1 MGVQDGNEMV
11 FSINPNVQIKVC
23 DFGLAEMFEADP
35 VTKKRCFGCTK
46 FCGKTNYKAPEVYA
60 KAGVFD
66 ARKADVWSLGV
77 VLFCMLVGSPPYNK
91 PIATDQA
98 YLYIKNGIIDQLL
111 FQWERNHFI
120 TVKVLSLLHSML
132 NYEAHSRFLLDDVV
146 QHPWLALYYQKYKD
160 QMTRKSQAHKL
171 KGTSSKKRSKL
182 PFYRLPAQ
190 SARSPVMVPII
201 SQ

>member
-1 MGVQDGNEMV
+1 MGV
-11 FSINPNVQIKVC
+11 FSINPNVQIKIC

-35 VTKKRCFGCTK
+35 VTKQRCFECTK

-60 KAGVFD
+60 KKGVFD

-91 PIATDQA
+91 PIASDQA

-120 TVKVLSLLHSML
+120 TVKVLNLLHSML
-132 NYEAHSRFLLDDVV
+132 NFNQSERFLVDDVIK
-146 QHPWLALYYQKYKD
+146 HSWLSLYHNKYKN
-160 QMTRKSQAHKL
+160 QMAKKSQLQRQKN
-171 KGTSSKKRSKL
+171 KKNKVRLPIYKL
-182 PFYRLPAQ
+182 PN
-190 SARSPVMVPII
+190 RSNI
-201 SQ
+201 SL

>member
-1 MGVQDGNEMV
+1 MG
-11 FSINPNVQIKVC
+11 
-23 DFGLAEMFEADP
+23 
-35 VTKKRCFGCTK
+35 
-46 FCGKTNYKAPEVYA
+46 NYKAPEVYA
-60 KAGVFD
+60 KKAVFD
-66 ARKADVWSLGV
+66 ARKADIWSLGV

-91 PIATDQA
+91 PIDSDQA

-132 NYEAHSRFLLDDVV
+132 HFEAHSRFLLDDVV

-160 QMTRKSQAHKL
+160 QMTRKSQAQKL
-171 KGTSSKKRSKL
+171 KSKKRSRL

-190 SARSPVMVPII
+190 SARSPAMVPII